1 MLTARLWGGVVFS
14 MLLTWVMSA
23 SAQSTA
29 ITFTPDEQAYIVQSA
44 GVSMCVDP
52 DWAPFE
58 RITPEGLHEGIAADL
73 AQLVAQRVGLTITL
87 YPVKNWDES
96 LAASQA
102 GRCQI
107 MSFLNKTPKREV
119 WLRFTEPIFDDP
131 NILVTREEHPFV
143 GDLRGL
149 SNETVALPRGT
160 MVEERIRREFPNL
173 RVVLTESEDEAVAL
187 VSTRQAD
194 LTVRS
199 LIVAAYAIKKEGLF
213 NLKIAGQVPQFTNQL
228 RIGVLKDEPLLLSIL
243 DKGVMTITP
252 QEREAISNR
261 HVAVTVQQGMDYRLV
276 WKVAAGAALLL
287 LLAFIWNRKLTR
299 LNRELARLS
308 VTDRLTGLYNRL
320 KIDQSLD
327 AEIHRAQRT
336 GQPLSVIMLDVDH
349 FKQVNDK
356 LGHQAGDQVLVT
368 LTQLLSLR
376 TREIDIAGRWGGEEF
391 IVICPYT
398 PLDGA
403 LALAESVRAA
413 IDTHPF
419 GAGRHISA
427 SLGVSSYVAGDTGKD
442 LVARA
447 DAALYVA
454 KGAGRNQVQAQTVAP
469 AS

>member
-173 RVVLTESEDEAVAL
+173 RVVLTESEDEAVA
-187 VSTRQAD
+187 
-194 LTVRS
+194 
-199 LIVAAYAIKKEGLF
+199 
-213 NLKIAGQVPQFTNQL
+213 
-228 RIGVLKDEPLLLSIL
+228 
-243 DKGVMTITP
+243 
-252 QEREAISNR
+252 
-261 HVAVTVQQGMDYRLV
+261 
-276 WKVAAGAALLL
+276 
-287 LLAFIWNRKLTR
+287 
-299 LNRELARLS
+299 
-308 VTDRLTGLYNRL
+308 
-320 KIDQSLD
+320 
-327 AEIHRAQRT
+327 
-336 GQPLSVIMLDVDH
+336 
-349 FKQVNDK
+349 
-356 LGHQAGDQVLVT
+356 
-368 LTQLLSLR
+368 
-376 TREIDIAGRWGGEEF
+376 
-391 IVICPYT
+391 
-398 PLDGA
+398 
-403 LALAESVRAA
+403 
-413 IDTHPF
+413 
-419 GAGRHISA
+419 
-427 SLGVSSYVAGDTGKD
+427 
-442 LVARA
+442 
-447 DAALYVA
+447 
-454 KGAGRNQVQAQTVAP
+454 
-469 AS
+469 